1 MIDYIVLMDNLA
13 TLLQNLAE
21 NNKLLI
27 LGYDNE
33 LSSYIGQF
41 LRYDGNV
48 TLMEED
54 KELTNL
60 LETLYSEYD

>member
-1 MIDYIVLMDNLA
+1 MVDYIGFMDNLA

-27 LGYDNE
+27 LGYDGE

-60 LETLYSEYD
+60 LELLYSEYD

>member
-1 MIDYIVLMDNLA
+1 MVDYTLLMDNLA

-27 LGYDNE
+27 LGYDDE
-33 LSSYIGQF
+33 LAGYIGQF
-41 LRYDGNV
+41 LRYDGDV
-48 TLMEED
+48 TLMEEN

>member
-1 MIDYIVLMDNLA
+1 MNNLA

-41 LRYDGNV
+41 LRYGGQV

-54 KELTNL
+54 KELINL

>member
-1 MIDYIVLMDNLA
+1 MIPYIVLMDNLA

-27 LGYDNE
+27 LGYDEE

-41 LRYDGNV
+41 LRYDGQV

-60 LETLYSEYD
+60 LEILYSEYD

>member
-1 MIDYIVLMDNLA
+1 MVDYTLLMDNLA

-27 LGYDNE
+27 LGYDDE

-41 LRYDGNV
+41 LRYDGQV

-60 LETLYSEYD
+60 LEILYSEYD

>member
-1 MIDYIVLMDNLA
+1 MVDYIVLMDNLA

-27 LGYDNE
+27 LGYDDE
-33 LSSYIGQF
+33 LASYIGQF
-41 LRYDGNV
+41 LRCDGQV
-48 TLMEED
+48 TLMEEN

-60 LETLYSEYD
+60 LEILYSEYD